1 MGSVASLRMRGPF
14 LPFAKRR
21 HRGHTFLKR
30 QLAIQRSYLK
40 VDALP
45 DDLSDRDIPQICP
58 WPLDGNSGTRNDL
71 QHREPEGLSHAAKT
85 KAREV

>member
-14 LPFAKRR
+14 LAFAKRR
-21 HRGHTFLKR
+21 HRGRTFLKR

-45 DDLSDRDIPQICP
+45 DNRACGRAMSLTAAQERI
-58 WPLDGNSGTRNDL
+58 WNY
-71 QHREPEGLSHAAKT
+71 REPEGLSHAAKT

>member
-1 MGSVASLRMRGPF
+1 MRGPF

-58 WPLDGNSGTRNDL
+58 WPSTATAAQEMIWNY
-71 QHREPEGLSHAAKT
+71 REPEGLSHAAKT